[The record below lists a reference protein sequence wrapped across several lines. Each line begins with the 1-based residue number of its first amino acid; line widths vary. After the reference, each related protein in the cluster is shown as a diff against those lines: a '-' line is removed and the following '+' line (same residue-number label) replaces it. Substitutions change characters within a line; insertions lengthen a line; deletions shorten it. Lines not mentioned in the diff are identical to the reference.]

1 MQRGTDGRKDS
12 WIEGTALMM
21 HQRGKR
27 ISQAAGVVLFAAVA
41 MFFSASERI
50 SLGQHYQNVY
60 VNGEL
65 VASVPSR
72 MEVKPVLLS
81 IRRDLAN
88 QSEGRICMDF
98 SWETVDAD
106 APFVTLWTEKEL
118 QDALK
123 TVLQKHIIT
132 EKKRAYTV
140 RIGDYRTDFESL
152 AEVADFLEQVKAKAD
167 EENHYEADVQTV
179 SMEIDGIMQAGLKE
193 RGYNLKTD
201 EGQQTVSG
209 SRQTSVYPA
218 ELSAGVSRH
227 MGETLSAASPDSGEN
242 VYETGLL
249 GLDFV
254 EDVYVYENY
263 VDASSLCNVKEQV
276 EEVTKE
282 KESNKIYVVESG
294 ECLSVIALDQGTT
307 VSSIVALNGLSDADS
322 IRDGQELIISVPEPD
337 LKLLVTQGEVYE
349 EDYTLDPVIIPNDNW
364 YTTKEVVLEEGV
376 TGHRERNDAVTY
388 ENGVETSREMIHET
402 VMAPAAAAVIE
413 RGTIVPPTYIK
424 PIAGGRFTSG
434 YGPRWGRIHHGV
446 DWACPVGTTVYA
458 SSAGTVISASYHRSY
473 GYNVVV
479 SHPDGRLTRY
489 AHCSKLIAKVGD
501 HVEQG
506 DTLALSGNTGNSTGP
521 HVHFEIYINGV
532 TVNPLDYIGQ

>member
-1 MQRGTDGRKDS
+1 
-12 WIEGTALMM
+12 
-21 HQRGKR
+21 
-27 ISQAAGVVLFAAVA
+27 
-41 MFFSASERI
+41 
-50 SLGQHYQNVY
+50 
-60 VNGEL
+60 
-65 VASVPSR
+65 
-72 MEVKPVLLS
+72 
-81 IRRDLAN
+81 
-88 QSEGRICMDF
+88 MDF
-98 SWETVDAD
+98 SWETSDAD
-106 APFVTLWTEKEL
+106 KLFVTLETEEEL
-118 QDALK
+118 RDALK
-123 TVLQKHIIT
+123 TVLQEQTVAPKT
-132 EKKRAYTV
+132 RAYTV
-140 RIGDYRTDFESL
+140 RIGDYRADFGSL
-152 AEVADFLEQVKAKAD
+152 AEVLDFLEQVKAKAD
-167 EENHYEADVQTV
+167 EQNLYEADVQTA
-179 SMEIDGIMQAGLKE
+179 SMETEGILQAGLKKRTE
-193 RGYNLKTD
+193 DSGEKSSPQ
-201 EGQQTVSG
+201 EMAEAAGQIT
-209 SRQTSVYPA
+209 
-218 ELSAGVSRH
+218 EFSAGVSRH
-227 MGETLSAASPDSGEN
+227 MGETLSAASSAGSGAQS
-242 VYETGLL
+242 YETGLL

-254 EDVYVYENY
+254 EDVYVYEDY
-263 VDASSLCNVKEQV
+263 VDADSLCDVKEQV

-307 VSSIVALNGLSDADS
+307 VSSIVALNRLADADS
-322 IRDGQELIISVPEPD
+322 IRDGQELIIAVPEPD

-349 EDYTLDPVIIPNDNW
+349 EDYTMEPVIIPNDNW

-376 TGHRERNDAVTY
+376 TGHRERNDVVTY

-402 VMAPAAAAVIE
+402 VMVPAVAAVIE

-446 DWACPVGTTVYA
+446 DWACPVGTTIYA

-489 AHCSKLIAKVGD
+489 AHCSRLIAKVGD